1 MSVTPWTSP
10 HVISCV
16 SASLKA
22 VVGSVTAVAQLRK
35 FYNDN
40 IVERIMLSGTL
51 LPVGEQTPL

>member
-35 FYNDN
+35 FYTDN
-40 IVERIMLSGTL
+40 IIMFRGIL